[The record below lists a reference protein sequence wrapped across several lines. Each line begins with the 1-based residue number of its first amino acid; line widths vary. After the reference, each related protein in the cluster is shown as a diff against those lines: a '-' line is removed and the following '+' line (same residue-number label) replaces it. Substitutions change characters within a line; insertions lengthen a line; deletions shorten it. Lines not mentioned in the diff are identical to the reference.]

1 MGSAITAMHY
11 CIPRRRL
18 GNEELASRFGEKQLQ
33 SIVKMAG
40 IRERRIV
47 APGETAAD
55 LAYWA
60 ASRLL
65 DDRQISA
72 SEIDLLVFASQTGD
86 YQLPAT
92 ACVLHGRL
100 GMTDQCAAL
109 DINLG
114 CSSFPYGLSVVH
126 GMITAG
132 LARKALLLN
141 AEAITTLIHPQD
153 RGLIPLHGDGAAA
166 TLVEPCSERGIRGF
180 LLGTLGEG
188 YEHLIIPAS
197 GARCPRSAETKQ
209 EIADES
215 GIVRTAE
222 NLHMNGPAIFHF
234 SVYKVPE
241 VVRRALDQMH
251 LTIDDVDLVL
261 LHQANKTMVDLIY
274 KALKVPEEK
283 RFYFLEEVGNMS
295 GASSP
300 VLLAEAW
307 RQERVKPGT
316 RTLVASFGV
325 GLSWGVVVIDW
336 PENLQRAVQGSVE
349 PGESEND
356 RPAFATP
363 SEAPPSKL

>member
-1 MGSAITAMHY
+1 MGSSITAMHY
-11 CIPRRRL
+11 CLPQRRL
-18 GNEELASRFGEKQLQ
+18 TNAELSARFGEKQIQ

-40 IRERRIV
+40 IQERRVV

-60 ASRLL
+60 AKRLL
-65 DDRQISA
+65 EARNIA
-72 SEIDLLVFASQTGD
+72 PGEIDLLVFASQTGD

-100 GMTDQCAAL
+100 GMNDRCAAF
-109 DINLG
+109 DIGLG
-114 CSSFPYGLSVVH
+114 CSAFPYGLSVVH
-126 GMITAG
+126 GMLTAG
-132 LARKALLLN
+132 LAKKALLLN

-153 RGLIPLHGDGAAA
+153 RGLIPLHGDGAVA
-166 TLVEPCSERGIRGF
+166 TLVEPCENRGIRGF

-188 YEHLIIPAS
+188 YEHLMIPAS
-197 GARCPRSAETKQ
+197 GARRPRSAETKQ
-209 EIADES
+209 EITDES

-222 NLHMNGPAIFHF
+222 HLHMNGPAIFHF

-241 VVRRALDQMH
+241 VIRAALEQMK

-274 KALKVPEEK
+274 KSLKVPEEK
-283 RFYFLEEVGNMS
+283 RFYFMETVGNTS

-300 VLLAEAW
+300 LLLAEAW
-307 RQERVKPGT
+307 RQGRMKPGS

-336 PENLQRAVQGSVE
+336 PENLAPAVQAEIE
-349 PGESEND
+349 PGKIETPQSEQK
-356 RPAFATP
+356 AG
-363 SEAPPSKL
+363 